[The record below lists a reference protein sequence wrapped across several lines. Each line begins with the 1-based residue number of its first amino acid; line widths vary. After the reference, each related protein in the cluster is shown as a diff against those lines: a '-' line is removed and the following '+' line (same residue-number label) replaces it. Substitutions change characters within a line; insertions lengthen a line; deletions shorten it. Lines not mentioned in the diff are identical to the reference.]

1 VQVFISIALILG
13 DGIYNL
19 VKIIMITVREMWR
32 TRSKQN
38 SLPVVA
44 EVLGE

>member
-38 SLPVVA
+38 SLPVVT